1 MSHVPYDDFADIY
14 DAWCGSAPITESN
27 HGYYVRKLVES
38 RGPVAEL
45 GVGNGR
51 ICIEVAKQG
60 RPVTGVDSSGAILE
74 LCRKRAREAGVEGRL
89 SLIQADFRDFVLPA
103 PADLIVLPFHS
114 IGHLLT
120 DDDKLRAMKQVRSQL
135 RDGGRFLFDHFL
147 FDPSFVQPGV
157 PRLRAEFRNP
167 ETGRDHILWETST
180 HDLEH
185 QVIPDEVT
193 LTGTIRTFDPELRR
207 SMPDR
212 ISRIASGVTTGLGCR
227 AEVEVRAGNPPV
239 INDAS
244 AAEIA
249 RRAAVRVVGEHKVV
263 PPEPTMGGED
273 MAVYFE
279 KAPGCFVFVGSAN
292 PATGKAEP
300 HHSPRFDFDEDAL
313 AIGCEFLI
321 QAAEEAL
328 RP

>member
-1 MSHVPYDDFADIY
+1 MSRVPYDDFADIY
-14 DAWCGSAPITESN
+14 DAWCGSAPITQKN

-38 RGPVAEL
+38 PGPVAEL

-89 SLIQADFRDFVLPA
+89 SLIQADFRDFVLGA

-135 RDGGRFLFDHFL
+135 RDGGRFIFDHFL

-157 PRLRAEFRNP
+157 PHLRAEFRNP
-167 ETGRDHILWETST
+167 ETGRDHILWEAST

-185 QVIPDEVT
+185 QVIRIVVWTDEIDSG
-193 LTGTIRTFDPELRR
+193 GTVVSRRYRRINLSWITPEQ
-207 SMPDR
+207 SDR
-212 ISRIASGVTTGLGCR
+212 LLEEAGF
-227 AEVEVRAGNPPV
+227 EVEALYGDFEENPLTEKSTHQVWVVR
-239 INDAS
+239 
-244 AAEIA
+244 
-249 RRAAVRVVGEHKVV
+249 K
-263 PPEPTMGGED
+263 
-273 MAVYFE
+273 
-279 KAPGCFVFVGSAN
+279 
-292 PATGKAEP
+292 
-300 HHSPRFDFDEDAL
+300 
-313 AIGCEFLI
+313 
-321 QAAEEAL
+321 
-328 RP
+328 

>member
-1 MSHVPYDDFADIY
+1 MSRVPYDDFADIY
-14 DAWCGSAPITESN
+14 DAWCGSAPITQKN

-38 RGPVAEL
+38 PGPVAEL

-89 SLIQADFRDFVLPA
+89 SLIQADFRDFVLGA

-135 RDGGRFLFDHFL
+135 RDGGRFIFDHFL

-157 PRLRAEFRNP
+157 PHLRAEFRNP
-167 ETGRDHILWETST
+167 ETGRDHILWEAST

-185 QVIPDEVT
+185 QVIRIVVWTDEIDSG
-193 LTGTIRTFDPELRR
+193 GTVVSRRYRRINLSWITPEQSHRLLEE
-207 SMPDR
+207 
-212 ISRIASGVTTGLGCR
+212 AGF
-227 AEVEVRAGNPPV
+227 EVEALYGDFEENPLTEKSTHQVWVVR
-239 INDAS
+239 
-244 AAEIA
+244 
-249 RRAAVRVVGEHKVV
+249 K
-263 PPEPTMGGED
+263 
-273 MAVYFE
+273 
-279 KAPGCFVFVGSAN
+279 
-292 PATGKAEP
+292 
-300 HHSPRFDFDEDAL
+300 
-313 AIGCEFLI
+313 
-321 QAAEEAL
+321 
-328 RP
+328 